1 MEPDL
6 LEGVDR
12 ELAEVE
18 EADSG
23 QVRVEVGAEWE
34 EQAPELAPAEIV
46 SAPTAGQGLLIRQEL
61 LATI

>member
-1 MEPDL
+1 MELDL

-12 ELAEVE
+12 ELAEVG
-18 EADSG
+18 EADSR

-34 EQAPELAPAEIV
+34 ERTLELAPAEIV
-46 SAPTAGQGLLIRQEL
+46 SAPTAGQGLLIKQEL